1 MDVDDLLD
9 SFSKSTVTA
18 DNEFGLT
25 SATTVGAEDGI
36 GAQQQ
41 QQWEAAQHPHFGR
54 NYKNEGRVAALQR
67 QRRQEHLDRQHLA
80 REDWLRRRREIEDD
94 DSSFL
99 RRMRRK
105 TQNPYKDMLMFSDWL
120 VDIPGTLS
128 TEWTMLPSPVGRRTL
143 VVANRGE
150 TRVYFKNGHLATN
163 FNSLLP
169 GGNAKTKG
177 FFAFVYFSH
186 FAFFFGSLTI
196 LDAIFDAKKRKLY
209 LLDLLWWNKLMYTD
223 MEFTA
228 RRFFLQSR
236 IDEMNED
243 IERKNN
249 RASISKNQERNGCK
263 IAEQDKMSSSEIS
276 PYEMSPPSDT
286 SPEQNAVEPKT
297 RRDMKFVPVPSCACS
312 PDEIGQF
319 MRTLFPFR
327 LDGLLF
333 YYNSAFYIPEQT
345 PLVGWLKPWMLPE
358 VLGVPV
364 PELYKEEMV
373 CGGSQEF
380 IDQFNKEHGHVSSA
394 EKYRQKAQSPDMTM
408 DEANANAD
416 EWAEGKEMGTAW
428 KEEGGE
434 QSKNGG

>member
-18 DNEFGLT
+18 DNEFGVT
-25 SATTVGAEDGI
+25 SATAVGGGGAEDGI

-67 QRRQEHLDRQHLA
+67 QRRQEHLERQHLA

-94 DSSFL
+94 ESSSFL
-99 RRMRRK
+99 RRVRQKR
-105 TQNPYKDMLMFSDWL
+105 QNPYKDMLMFSDWL

-163 FNSLLP
+163 FHSLLP
-169 GGNAKTKG
+169 GGNAKTK
-177 FFAFVYFSH
+177 
-186 FAFFFGSLTI
+186 GSLTI

-243 IERKNN
+243 IERKNS

-286 SPEQNAVEPKT
+286 SPEQNAVEPKS
-297 RRDMKFVPVPSCACS
+297 RRDIKFVPVPSCACS

-319 MRTLFPFR
+319 MRTLFTFR
-327 LDGLLF
+327 IDGLLF
-333 YYNSAFYIPEQT
+333 YYNSAFYIPEQVAEFCFQLFLFEFF
-345 PLVGWLKPWMLPE
+345 LVFRDAPRWL
-358 VLGVPV
+358 
-364 PELYKEEMV
+364 
-373 CGGSQEF
+373 
-380 IDQFNKEHGHVSSA
+380 A
-394 EKYRQKAQSPDMTM
+394 
-408 DEANANAD
+408 
-416 EWAEGKEMGTAW
+416 
-428 KEEGGE
+428 
-434 QSKNGG
+434 

>member
-18 DNEFGLT
+18 DNEFGLI

-169 GGNAKTKG
+169 GGNAKTKEN
-177 FFAFVYFSH
+177 
-186 FAFFFGSLTI
+186 L
-196 LDAIFDAKKRKLY
+196 
-209 LLDLLWWNKLMYTD
+209 KLMYTD

-243 IERKNN
+243 IERKN